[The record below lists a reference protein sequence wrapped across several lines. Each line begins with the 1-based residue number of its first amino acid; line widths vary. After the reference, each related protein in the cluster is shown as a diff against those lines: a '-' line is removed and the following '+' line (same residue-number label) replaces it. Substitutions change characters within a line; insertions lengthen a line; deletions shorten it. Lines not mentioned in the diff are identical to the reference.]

1 MIEKFNILF
10 MKKAN
15 VKNIIDQLNIRIGL
29 LNLLIIRIE
38 NIYLVNHKKKRSL
51 TPLFL

>member
-1 MIEKFNILF
+1 

-15 VKNIIDQLNIRIGL
+15 VRNIIDQLNIRIGL

-38 NIYLVNHKKKRSL
+38 NSYLVNQKKAEFNSAFIIKLNS
-51 TPLFL
+51 